1 MNFLARLFGAPSLIT
16 ILRYSLQALGGVL
29 VANGKFD
36 PGQWDTLSGAVLV
49 VLPLVL
55 GVKAT
60 ITPKVVADDG
70 STTKM
75 KDMPPTTA
83 AIANSQ
89 AKTAAK
95 AKPNLFDKLGAL
107 FKR

>member
-1 MNFLARLFGAPSLIT
+1 MNLIARLFGAPSIVT
-16 ILRYSLQALGGVL
+16 IIRYALAALGGIL
-29 VANGKFD
+29 VENGNFD

-49 VLPLVL
+49 VVPLFL

-70 STTKM
+70 STTKL

-89 AKTAAK
+89 AKTVAK
-95 AKPNLFDKLGAL
+95 TKPNLFDKLGAL